1 MADKLGKII
10 KEEQP
15 NPNQYPPQPVGVPP
29 QYNYPTQQQSYPPQG
44 YPQPPPQQY
53 PYQPMPPARPMIQGD
68 LLKLE
73 KITQD
78 KKDWVVVEIIIEE
91 KFAQGLRIG
100 KAFVTQ

>member
-1 MADKLGKII
+1 
-10 KEEQP
+10 
-15 NPNQYPPQPVGVPP
+15 
-29 QYNYPTQQQSYPPQG
+29 
-44 YPQPPPQQY
+44 
-53 PYQPMPPARPMIQGD
+53 MIQGD

-100 KAFVTQ
+100 KAFVMQ